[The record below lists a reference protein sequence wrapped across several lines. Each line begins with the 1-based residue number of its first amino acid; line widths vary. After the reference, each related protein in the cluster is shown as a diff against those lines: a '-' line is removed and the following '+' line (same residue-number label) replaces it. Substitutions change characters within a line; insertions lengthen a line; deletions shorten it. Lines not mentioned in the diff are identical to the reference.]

1 MHSVAGVAVSRATC
15 ITAVRNALMAT
26 VHFSTISESTPV
38 GRVTPASEI
47 PNLEEHIMHGNT
59 SHLPKLPSKTV
70 KIYLSSGYHGKD
82 LMVFIQIV
90 ASML

>member
-1 MHSVAGVAVSRATC
+1 MLHVCMHSVAGVAVSRATC

-47 PNLEEHIMHGNT
+47 PN
-59 SHLPKLPSKTV
+59 P
-70 KIYLSSGYHGKD
+70 
-82 LMVFIQIV
+82 
-90 ASML
+90 